1 MGCSNGYDTRTY
13 KKFNKINSE
22 VNEQQNS
29 ATKKL
34 KTQLSYMNNENFM
47 LHSNFFF
54 WYKNE

>member
-13 KKFNKINSE
+13 KKLNKINSE